1 MSKPVNGPTPEAL
14 RASPSRGHACGPA
27 ELDPRHPDGVAAA
40 GCADG
45 GAAQAPAVRA
55 QGLRKAYGATVA
67 VDDVSFDILPGSV
80 HALLGE
86 NGAGKSTIV
95 KLLSGLVEPSAGRLW
110 VHGSPAALR
119 SPRAAHALG
128 IQTAFQEMTLVPDL
142 SVLDNMLLPYAPQG
156 PLGMIARRRAAERVD
171 AHLRGLAFEV
181 DLRAEAGALELAQ
194 RQKVEIARALWRQP
208 RILLLDEP
216 TSTLAGRDVDWLGG
230 IIERLKRQGVTV
242 VFISHRMRE
251 VREFCDR
258 LTILRNGKH
267 ISTGPA
273 DALSDDEVI
282 ERIIGRS
289 LSQAFP
295 PRAEP
300 PTETRPPVLEARG
313 LDAGRARGVDFVLR
327 QGEILGV
334 AGLQGMGQQ
343 DLFNACFGMTPP
355 RAGQILV
362 DGREVALGSPAD
374 AIRPNI
380 GIGMVPEDR
389 KTEGLFL
396 KLDGRANATLPV
408 AARFARCGVLSARA
422 EGAAVARAFAQVQV
436 DRRADWTPAGAFSGG
451 NQQKI
456 AIAKW
461 LVAQSRILLLFDPTR
476 GIDVGTKHEL
486 YLLMRR
492 YVEAG
497 GAILFHSTEIPEIVH
512 LCDRALVLYGGRV
525 QTELAGE
532 ALTEAGIMRAALGGS
547 ESGRSAA

>member
-1 MSKPVNGPTPEAL
+1 M
-14 RASPSRGHACGPA
+14 
-27 ELDPRHPDGVAAA
+27 
-40 GCADG
+40 
-45 GAAQAPAVRA
+45 
-55 QGLRKAYGATVA
+55 
-67 VDDVSFDILPGSV
+67 
-80 HALLGE
+80 
-86 NGAGKSTIV
+86 
-95 KLLSGLVEPSAGRLW
+95 
-110 VHGSPAALR
+110 
-119 SPRAAHALG
+119 
-128 IQTAFQEMTLVPDL
+128 
-142 SVLDNMLLPYAPQG
+142 
-156 PLGMIARRRAAERVD
+156 
-171 AHLRGLAFEV
+171 
-181 DLRAEAGALELAQ
+181 
-194 RQKVEIARALWRQP
+194 
-208 RILLLDEP
+208 
-216 TSTLAGRDVDWLGG
+216 
-230 IIERLKRQGVTV
+230 
-242 VFISHRMRE
+242 
-251 VREFCDR
+251 
-258 LTILRNGKH
+258 
-267 ISTGPA
+267 
-273 DALSDDEVI
+273 
-282 ERIIGRS
+282 
-289 LSQAFP
+289 
-295 PRAEP
+295 
-300 PTETRPPVLEARG
+300 
-313 LDAGRARGVDFVLR
+313 DFVLR
-327 QGEILGV
+327 RGEILGV

-408 AARFARCGVLSARA
+408 AARFERCGVLSARA

-512 LCDRALVLYGGRV
+512 LCDRALVLYGGRADRAGGRGV
-525 QTELAGE
+525 DRGGHHARRAGRIRVRQERRMNTDLTGSAPMLRRVSQDRHAGAGWSRHRGLVTAIAVFALLLA
-532 ALTEAGIMRAALGGS
+532 TVAALGNGGLS
-547 ESGRSAA
+547 YFDLSFLASGGATLAIAAMGATLVILTGGFDLSAGAVISLVNVALALGLAGGASASPLALTAAGIAIGMAAGAFNGFFVAVLRLQPSW

>member
-1 MSKPVNGPTPEAL
+1 M
-14 RASPSRGHACGPA
+14 
-27 ELDPRHPDGVAAA
+27 
-40 GCADG
+40 
-45 GAAQAPAVRA
+45 
-55 QGLRKAYGATVA
+55 
-67 VDDVSFDILPGSV
+67 
-80 HALLGE
+80 
-86 NGAGKSTIV
+86 
-95 KLLSGLVEPSAGRLW
+95 
-110 VHGSPAALR
+110 
-119 SPRAAHALG
+119 
-128 IQTAFQEMTLVPDL
+128 
-142 SVLDNMLLPYAPQG
+142 
-156 PLGMIARRRAAERVD
+156 
-171 AHLRGLAFEV
+171 
-181 DLRAEAGALELAQ
+181 
-194 RQKVEIARALWRQP
+194 
-208 RILLLDEP
+208 
-216 TSTLAGRDVDWLGG
+216 
-230 IIERLKRQGVTV
+230 
-242 VFISHRMRE
+242 
-251 VREFCDR
+251 
-258 LTILRNGKH
+258 
-267 ISTGPA
+267 
-273 DALSDDEVI
+273 
-282 ERIIGRS
+282 
-289 LSQAFP
+289 
-295 PRAEP
+295 
-300 PTETRPPVLEARG
+300 
-313 LDAGRARGVDFVLR
+313 
-327 QGEILGV
+327 

-396 KLDGRANATLPV
+396 KLDGRANH
-408 AARFARCGVLSARA
+408 AAGGRALRALRRA
-422 EGAAVARAFAQVQV
+422 ERPGRRRRRGARLRAGAGGPA
-436 DRRADWTPAGAFSGG
+436 RADWTPAGAFSGG

>member
-1 MSKPVNGPTPEAL
+1 MSKPVNGPTPKRCAL
-14 RASPSRGHACGPA
+14 PLEGACLRTGG
-27 ELDPRHPDGVAAA
+27 LDPRHPDGVAAA

-156 PLGMIARRRAAERVD
+156 PLGMIARRRAANVD

-295 PRAEP
+295 PRPEP

-313 LDAGRARGVDFVLR
+313 LDAG
-327 QGEILGV
+327 
-334 AGLQGMGQQ
+334 
-343 DLFNACFGMTPP
+343 
-355 RAGQILV
+355 
-362 DGREVALGSPAD
+362 
-374 AIRPNI
+374 
-380 GIGMVPEDR
+380 
-389 KTEGLFL
+389 
-396 KLDGRANATLPV
+396 
-408 AARFARCGVLSARA
+408 ARA
-422 EGAAVARAFAQVQV
+422 AWTSCCGGARSWAWPACRAWAS
-436 DRRADWTPAGAFSGG
+436 RTCSTPA
-451 NQQKI
+451 
-456 AIAKW
+456 
-461 LVAQSRILLLFDPTR
+461 
-476 GIDVGTKHEL
+476 
-486 YLLMRR
+486 
-492 YVEAG
+492 
-497 GAILFHSTEIPEIVH
+497 
-512 LCDRALVLYGGRV
+512 
-525 QTELAGE
+525 
-532 ALTEAGIMRAALGGS
+532 
-547 ESGRSAA
+547 SA